1 MKKKEKDPKIHMFA
15 NYCAAFKLMLK
26 LFPEK
31 FAGTLSLTI
40 FGNVINFFSFTYIL
54 SFVVN
59 WLADRQACFCAY
71 DVCRRNDDSSD
82 NNFNA
87 RKCFL
92 YLYTSYF
99 GSKVR
104 FKSKPHAV

>member
-59 WLADRQACFCAY
+59 GLQTGKRASVPVSYTHLDVYKRQ
-71 DVCRRNDDSSD
+71 R
-82 NNFNA
+82 
-87 RKCFL
+87 
-92 YLYTSYF
+92 
-99 GSKVR
+99 
-104 FKSKPHAV
+104 